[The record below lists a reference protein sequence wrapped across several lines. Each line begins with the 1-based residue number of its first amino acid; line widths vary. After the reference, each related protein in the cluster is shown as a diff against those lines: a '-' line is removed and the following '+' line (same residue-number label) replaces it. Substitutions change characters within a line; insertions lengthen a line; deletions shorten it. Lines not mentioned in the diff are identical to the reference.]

1 MQTSKKQASGGT
13 TEISVTHNNIINME
27 FIKEEDEEMGI
38 PDQCGVKDED
48 TEEKIGLW
56 KLSVCSHIN

>member
-1 MQTSKKQASGGT
+1 MCKQVKKQTSGGT
-13 TEISVTHNNIINME
+13 TEMTHNNIINME

-38 PDQCGVKDED
+38 PDPCGVKDED

-56 KLSVCSHIN
+56 KLSVYSHIN